1 MSLPKVFNI
10 YKKNIINMKIVL
22 TEYEKNKG
30 VKIFTSIDL
39 FQATLCRIRNCLNK
53 IENFNLCIKHK
64 KYKII

>member
-30 VKIFTSIDL
+30 VKIFT
-39 FQATLCRIRNCLNK
+39 R
-53 IENFNLCIKHK
+53 
-64 KYKII
+64 Y